1 MEFILLQPTNT
12 FILKQLAWLFS
23 YVITLIYNGVVAMTT
38 TNAMGITIILF
49 TLIVRVL
56 LFPLSLKQQRSTR
69 LMQRLQ
75 PKIQRIQDKYKNTTD
90 PDSQRMMQMEM
101 NEIYR
106 ENKTS
111 PLSGC
116 LPLIIQ
122 LPILFALFEILR
134 NLAFYVTGFGSY
146 FDTMTTQVMALPN
159 YQTLITDNFAQAI
172 KGLQKFDVTTFN
184 SVKDLLAHFTT
195 DNWKAFYELVPTI
208 GQNAEFTRLVDL
220 TQQLNSFLGF
230 NLTEG
235 AGLGWPGIIWPV
247 LAGGTTWL
255 QTWLMTKANDKRT
268 IAAGGNP
275 KANQN
280 GMMKGMNYI
289 FPFMTAFFVISM
301 PLGLGLYWVAGN
313 IFSMLQQLLVDKIV
327 DGEEYKQ
334 ALQHKQELEE
344 KRRLKEVTKSN
355 IDQKTGRRI
364 GTADNAINRSSMA
377 GNKMAAANK
386 RLEQKLEKPA
396 EADSSVIDNPMD
408 VK

>member
-159 YQTLITDNFAQAI
+159 YQTLITDNFAQVI

>member
-159 YQTLITDNFAQAI
+159 YQTLITDNFAQVI

-195 DNWKAFYELVPTI
+195 DNWKAFYELAPTI

>member
-159 YQTLITDNFAQAI
+159 YQTLITDNFAQVI

-195 DNWKAFYELVPTI
+195 DNWKAFYELAPTI

-396 EADSSVIDNPMD
+396 EDDSSVIDNPMD